1 MGISPTRPALAR
13 NRTPYDIDSSRV
25 DGTMEVDRRPVEQV
39 PVCRPTRRGLAPAVQ
54 QPSVKELS
62 AQPCPTADRTRLV
75 RVRDARHTWAVRSTP
90 ALLSDRCTSARGTP
104 QAFCRENRLW
114 CCDDATPQGLDDGP
128 LTSRNPPSAPAP
140 LPASAARSTRAVPC
154 RAPWPST
161 PAGSAGCRRCSGSPP
176 RCNPDAPPRCGS
188 P

>member
-1 MGISPTRPALAR
+1 MGINPTRPALAR
-13 NRTPYDIDSSRV
+13 NRRTPYDIDSSRA

-114 CCDDATPQGLDDGP
+114 CCDDATPQGTGRRSTYFEKSTFGACAAPGVCSSKYSRGP
-128 LTSRNPPSAPAP
+128 L
-140 LPASAARSTRAVPC
+140 
-154 RAPWPST
+154 PST
-161 PAGSAGCRRCSGSPP
+161 LAVNTWGKRRM
-176 RCNPDAPPRCGS
+176 
-188 P
+188 